1 MKIALLSFCLLLFSF
16 AILSCDEAENPPVID
31 DPTAPSD
38 PSDETDI
45 DNDDNLFDF
54 IVKYIDSQEEEPV
67 SLNLEIDLGLMP
79 DAQSN
84 WRLIL
89 KAIETAQKFV
99 ILDLSECTMD
109 MHSLKNFDPYVEIKS
124 GEDKIISL
132 TLPAIA
138 ADISGHFE
146 KDKITFNHFSNLE
159 YIKGEKIEHIG
170 AGAFYDCAKLKK
182 AEFPIVKDIMQSAFR
197 GCKNL
202 LEADFPF
209 LVVLDKNVFSGC
221 VALETVNFP
230 ELESILDDTFN
241 NCASLKTAT
250 ILKAAYIGQRAFNN
264 CTSLIEADF
273 PLVETL
279 GNDAFGNCASLIEVE
294 FPLVVTVNPRTFM
307 GCENLVTVSFSLAEK
322 IGNEAFKNCI
332 NLETAAFLGNPE
344 KKTFPPNHPLD
355 PWRQEK
361 GLFTEDSFVIYDY
374 AFYGCKSL
382 EVLDIRNAWNIYF
395 AGGCLADI
403 GTHLDMYLFDD
414 DGTISYGHPP
424 IDFFL
429 GGGNDKGPLTL
440 ISMKI
445 YIPKS
450 GSMVQYHHP
459 FPLEGGYHGI
469 AVWVNGILGVTVNVE
484 KLP

>member
-16 AILSCDEAENPPVID
+16 AITSCDQTEDPPVID
-31 DPTAPSD
+31 DPTD

-54 IVKYIDSQEEEPV
+54 IVKYINSQEEEPV
-67 SLNLEIDLGLMP
+67 SLKLKIDLGFMP
-79 DAQSN
+79 NAESN
-84 WRLIL
+84 WRIIL

-99 ILDLSECTMD
+99 ALDLSECTMEL
-109 MHSLKNFDPYVEIKS
+109 HGKKNFDPYVEIKS

-132 TLPAIA
+132 TLPVVA
-138 ADISGHFE
+138 ADISGYFE
-146 KDKITFNHFSNLE
+146 INKITFNHFSNLE
-159 YIKGEKIEHIG
+159 YIKGENIEHIG
-170 AGAFYDCAKLKK
+170 AGAFYDCVKLKK
-182 AEFPIVKDIMQSAFR
+182 ADFPVVNDITQSAFY

-202 LEADFPF
+202 LEADFP
-209 LVVLDKNVFSGC
+209 LITKLEGNVFSGC
-221 VALETVNFP
+221 IALETANLP
-230 ELESILDDTFN
+230 NLEFIFDDTFN
-241 NCASLKTAT
+241 NCSSLKTAN
-250 ILKAAYIGQRAFNN
+250 IPKAKYIGQRAFYN
-264 CTSLIEADF
+264 CKSLTEANF

-279 GNDAFGNCASLIEVE
+279 GNNAFRNCESLTDVE
-294 FPLVVTVNPRTFM
+294 FPYVKTINPRTFM
-307 GCENLVTVSFSLAEK
+307 DCKNLVTVSFAAAEK
-322 IGNEAFKNCI
+322 IGDEAFRNCV
-332 NLETAAFLGNPE
+332 NLKTAAFLGNPE
-344 KKTFPPNHPLD
+344 QKTFSPNHPLD
-355 PWRQEK
+355 PWRQGK
-361 GLFTEDSFVIYDY
+361 GLFTEDCFVIYDY

-469 AVWVNGILGVTVNVE
+469 AVWVFGILGVFVDVV